1 MSHGQYKFPRVIRT
15 FLKTVQRYDIRCLEK
30 KDIKGQIISKANTQA
45 EDSFLLVCDLFS
57 FDFWRILGQKKIV
70 SRLSDL

>member
-45 EDSFLLVCDLFS
+45 EDSPKNRTNEFVFTS
-57 FDFWRILGQKKIV
+57 M
-70 SRLSDL
+70 